1 MSFTGKHYAS
11 ICEKRLIGGKW
22 VYRCPN
28 KSCKKKKTSNEIAAF
43 NDDGRYLYYKD
54 GGGFTS
60 LMMHMNS
67 CIGKDKCLTLLQE
80 SANNTRQ
87 RKLVDNEFDTVSLNA
102 KVAFDF
108 IELIVDANIPLS
120 SCGKAKYR
128 NIIYRSHNATSQ
140 RRYLHT
146 KQVRK
151 IMIEL
156 ATIVREKIA
165 KELVSINYVNFS
177 ATLCAHLLTST
188 GGIRIFLYHT
198 WRMV

>member
-11 ICEKRLIGGKW
+11 ICEKKLIGGKW

-28 KSCKKKKTSNEIAAF
+28 KSCKKKNKSNEKAAF

-67 CIGKDKCLTLLQE
+67 CIGKDKCLSLLQE

-87 RKLVDNEFDTVSLNA
+87 RKLVNDEFATVSLAA

-108 IELIVDANIPLS
+108 IELIVDVNIPLS
-120 SCGKAKYR
+120 SCEKAKFR
-128 NIIYRSHNATSQ
+128 SIIYRSHNATSQ
-140 RRYLHT
+140 RRHLHT
-146 KQVRK
+146 NKVRK

-165 KELVSINYVNFS
+165 KELVSKIYVNFS

-198 WRMV
+198 